1 MDFITTKIRIMRI
14 EYFETDC
21 YNIICKKYIDTD
33 DKNYIRHNDVCVE
46 FNEPNDGT
54 PYFEPERQV
63 KHRNFEHV
71 RDIMI
76 NIYEREIKKLQEELE
91 VYKNS
96 ANYDQYKEL
105 LFKDK

>member
-1 MDFITTKIRIMRI
+1 MRI
-14 EYFETDC
+14 DYFETDR
-21 YNIICKKYIDTD
+21 YNIIIKKCIDTS

-46 FNEPNDGT
+46 FKEPNDGT
-54 PYFEPERQV
+54 SHFEPERLV

-76 NIYEREIKKLQEELE
+76 NIYEREIKKLQDELA
-91 VYKNS
+91 VYKNA

>member
-1 MDFITTKIRIMRI
+1 MRI

-33 DKNYIRHNDVCVE
+33 DKNYIRHNEVCVE
-46 FNEPNDGT
+46 FKEPDRGT
-54 PYFEPERQV
+54 PYFEPERLV
-63 KHRNFEHV
+63 KHRDFEDV

-76 NIYEREIKKLQEELE
+76 NIYEGEIKKLQDELA
-91 VYKNS
+91 VFKNA
-96 ANYDQYKEL
+96 ANYDQYKKL

>member
-1 MDFITTKIRIMRI
+1 MKID
-14 EYFETDC
+14 YFETDC
-21 YNIICKKYIDTD
+21 NNIIIKKCIDTS

-46 FNEPNDGT
+46 FNELYDGI
-54 PYFEPERQV
+54 PYYKSERLV

-76 NIYEREIKKLQEELE
+76 NIYEREIKKLQDELA

-96 ANYDQYKEL
+96 ANYEKYKEL

>member
-1 MDFITTKIRIMRI
+1 MKKKERMKID
-14 EYFETDC
+14 YFETDC
-21 YNIICKKYIDTD
+21 NNIISKKYIDTSE
-33 DKNYIRHNDVCVE
+33 KNYIRHNDVCVE

-54 PYFEPERQV
+54 PYFEPERLV

-76 NIYEREIKKLQEELE
+76 NIYEREIKKLQDELV
-91 VYKNS
+91 VYKNA

-105 LFKDK
+105 LYKDK